1 MADDTSTST
10 TSDPRLDAIIN
21 QLLAGKTAQPAVD
34 PNTGPSSRDGRTIL
48 SLLGEGLGGGS
59 QYGSTAEREQ
69 GGISALGALGSR
81 MLQASDWSSQP
92 HTFGSILGQGLDAA
106 RGNLGQTQAVSA
118 ARQYAAQQLAH
129 QQQEDQIN
137 RLREALPYLSLQQQ
151 LTGSANTQKLLS
163 GNTSIGAAGDGTYVG
178 AIGGHEGTG
187 QNPGSSAAGTG
198 QFLRDTW
205 LDFAKANPQYFQ
217 GMSEKQILDS
227 RTVPEFSKKVGPVAI
242 EWLAKQNA
250 DALTNAGVPPAGP
263 VLGIAHYVGAGAAA
277 NIAKAP
283 DSTPVARF
291 VGQAA
296 LDANPEL
303 RTMTVG
309 QMKARYANT
318 PNPSFMSAPA
328 PGQAGTPAPASLT
341 PSAPGAKTQI
351 PPPTAAAPG
360 APGQATP
367 PARGATI
374 PSEPPLLAGGAQ
386 AAGGPGAPGAPTSG
400 VIPTLPP
407 AAAAASAADVA
418 QIEAGRAEARA
429 NPITPGAQ
437 PGAVVTAQA
446 GGQQPTSQ
454 LPPIKA
460 GEGLIQH
467 PGAYKDYFTREAAPV
482 PTTEDFSPNLSPA
495 RQAQFNEARQGIQQR
510 IANRMNLPAAAQGP
524 EGTKIIEDRAALEAS
539 IQKEMADKS
548 QAAAANTTA
557 WIKTQDAAVR
567 PRYEQELKDYGT
579 AAQSNLAQQQALD
592 LEAEKGK
599 QSRLSTAAG
608 AEVERGKAVKE
619 ALDKDSIAASGQ
631 AQSLGGLQALSDN
644 VDDSHTTLQSLATI
658 KYGGTSLLNHLTN
671 AGIVGKGDAG
681 PIQMLQS
688 GISGAITQLRARR
701 GYRWALCRI
710 ADLSFIE
717 SMGPS
722 LYEDKATRTAVI
734 KYLQQAAYAKMRF
747 NTIYNEEITR
757 PGTNP
762 ADALERSR
770 NIMDAKHPIV
780 PQMTPEVAAVW
791 NDQTPEAKA
800 ARTKWAASNNVRQ
813 NSLVRQPDGS
823 LMLLK

>member
-1 MADDTSTST
+1 MADTDTQTPNT
-10 TSDPRLDAIIN
+10 ADAIARLYQ
-21 QLLAGKTAQPAVD
+21 QLMAPPPAL
-34 PNTGPSSRDGRTIL
+34 PTGTPDNGASPSWTG
-48 SLLGEGLGGGS
+48 LLGRVLGGGQAPGYQLRGGEADTS
-59 QYGSTAEREQ
+59 GNRALLNFGINTLLASGPHAVRPDLLSSVATGLQ
-69 GGISALGALGSR
+69 GAQESLGQDQSRAGAL
-81 MLQASDWSSQP
+81 A
-92 HTFGSILGQGLDAA
+92 
-106 RGNLGQTQAVSA
+106 
-118 ARQYAAQQLAH
+118 AAQFQAQREGRADQLAR
-129 QQQEDQIN
+129 I
-137 RLREALPYLSLQQQ
+137 REAIPLLQLQQQ

-163 GNTSIGAAGDGTYVG
+163 GNTGGDGTYVG

-187 QNPGSSAAGTG
+187 QNPGSSAVGTG

-205 LDFAKANPQYFQ
+205 LDFARANPQYFQ

-250 DALTNAGVPPAGP
+250 DALTNAGVPPSGP

-328 PGQAGTPAPASLT
+328 PGQAGVPAPASLT

-351 PPPTAAAPG
+351 PPPTVA

-386 AAGGPGAPGAPTSG
+386 TAGGPGAPGAPTSG

-407 AAAAASAADVA
+407 AAAAASATDVA
-418 QIEAGRAEARA
+418 QIESGMANARA

-446 GGQQPTSQ
+446 GGQQPPATQ

-467 PGAYKDYFTREAAPV
+467 PGVYKDYFTREAAPV

-495 RQAQFNEARQGIQQR
+495 RQAQFDEARKGIQFR
-510 IANRMNLPAAAQGP
+510 IANRMNLPSAQQAA
-524 EGTKIIEDRAALEAS
+524 EGTKIGEDRAALEAS
-539 IQKEMADKS
+539 IQKEIADKS

-579 AAQSNLAQQQALD
+579 AAQSTLTSQQKLDEIKATSDAGVDAASLKDLNTSGEAARKIRDQTSQLMQISREAGDPSILTALPSVANAMGAIGLLAPEKVQQLGAQRAFDTGINTMIGD
-592 LEAEKGK
+592 LRK
-599 QSRLSTAAG
+599 QEGMSRMTDADLKFLVNTVGSSTIP
-608 AEVERGKAVKE
+608 E
-619 ALDKDSIAASGQ
+619 ALRLPMLAVINSAADRHAKYVSMVNELRGIP
-631 AQSLGGLQALSDN
+631 GM
-644 VDDSHTTLQSLATI
+644 TTS
-658 KYGGTSLLNHLTN
+658 
-671 AGIVGKGDAG
+671 
-681 PIQMLQS
+681 
-688 GISGAITQLRARR
+688 RARD
-701 GYRWALCRI
+701 L
-710 ADLSFIE
+710 ADEKLGHVIPT
-717 SMGPS
+717 MPS
-722 LYEDKATRTAVI
+722 EFPNVQANDAVG
-734 KYLQQAAYAKMRF
+734 LENAQNAWR
-747 NTIYNEEITR
+747 NSEVT
-757 PGTNP
+757 PGTFYIK
-762 ADALERSR
+762 R
-770 NIMDAKHPIV
+770 K
-780 PQMTPEVAAVW
+780 
-791 NDQTPEAKA
+791 
-800 ARTKWAASNNVRQ
+800 
-813 NSLVRQPDGS
+813 PDGT
-823 LMLLK
+823 LKLSIRPVQDPSAQPQVDQR